1 MTPSELAVA
10 VRSGGGGWRS
20 LLRPALAVGAAL
32 LLLAGGLWWRHVRE
46 VARRTAPYV
55 TEPIRRGD
63 IRLVVTAT
71 GILEPTTRV
80 TVGSELSGTTLE
92 VYSDLND
99 RVVRGQP
106 LAKLDTAKLAQ
117 QTEIGRASVL
127 SARARVVQAAATVS
141 EAAAA
146 LARERQLSATGISSP
161 SMLDA
166 AVAASAR
173 AEAEALGAE
182 AQVGEAEAQVGEA
195 EAQVR
200 VNEGDLARAVIRSP
214 IDGIVLSR
222 SIEPGQ
228 VVAASFTAPQLFVIA
243 ERLERMRLEVAVAE
257 ADIARVARGQSSS
270 FTVDAWPE
278 RSFSARLSRVSYG
291 SEMRDNV
298 VTYLAELEVANDDL
312 SLRPGMTATAEI
324 RVAESLGVLLVPAS
338 ALRFNPAPVSAG
350 TNPVAKRSFVQS
362 LIPMPTRNRS
372 RPAAEDPAAVSASP
386 RIWVLRENEPAAV
399 EVEAGLSDGRFT
411 EVSAPG
417 LAEGMEVILRA
428 NGGSP

>member
-1 MTPSELAVA
+1 MTPFELAVA
-10 VRSGGGGWRS
+10 VRSGGGGWRT
-20 LLRPALAVGAAL
+20 LLRPALAGGVAL
-32 LLLAGGLWWRHVRE
+32 LLLGAGLWWRHLRE
-46 VARRTAPYV
+46 VARRPAPYV

-117 QTEIGRASVL
+117 QTEIGRALVR
-127 SARARVVQAAATVS
+127 SAKARVVQAAATVS
-141 EAAAA
+141 EAAAV
-146 LARERQLSATGISSP
+146 LARERELSSP
-161 SMLDA
+161 SVLEA
-166 AVAASAR
+166 AVASSAR
-173 AEAEALGAE
+173 AAADALG
-182 AQVGEAEAQVGEA
+182 AEAQVGEA

-228 VVAASFTAPQLFVIA
+228 VVAASFTAPELFVIA
-243 ERLERMRLEVAVAE
+243 ERLERMRLQVAVAE
-257 ADIARVARGQSSS
+257 ADIARVAQGQPSS

-278 RSFSARLSRVSYG
+278 RTFSARLSRVSYG
-291 SEMRDNV
+291 SEVKDKV

-338 ALRFNPAPVSAG
+338 ALRFNPESVSAA

-372 RPAAEDPAAVSASP
+372 RPAAEVPAAVAASP
-386 RIWVLRENEPAAV
+386 RIWVLRENGPASV
-399 EVEAGLSDGRFT
+399 EVKAGLGDGRFT

-417 LAEGMEVILRA
+417 LVEGLEVILRV
-428 NGGSP
+428 NGGTP

>member
-1 MTPSELAVA
+1 MTPSELAIA
-10 VRSGGGGWRS
+10 VQSGGGGWRT
-20 LLRPALAVGAAL
+20 LLRPALAGGVAL
-32 LLLAGGLWWRHVRE
+32 LLLGAGLWWRHLRE
-46 VARRTAPYV
+46 VARRPAPYV

-99 RVVRGQP
+99 HVVRGQP

-117 QTEIGRASVL
+117 QTEIGRALVR
-127 SARARVVQAAATVS
+127 SAKARVVQAAATVS
-141 EAAAA
+141 EAAAV
-146 LARERQLSATGISSP
+146 LARERELSSTGISSP
-161 SMLDA
+161 SVLEA
-166 AVAASAR
+166 AVASSAR
-173 AEAEALGAE
+173 AAADALGAE
-182 AQVGEAEAQVGEA
+182 AQVGEAEAQVL
-195 EAQVR
+195 

-228 VVAASFTAPQLFVIA
+228 VVAASFTAPELFVIA
-243 ERLERMRLEVAVAE
+243 ERLERMRLQVAVAE
-257 ADIARVARGQSSS
+257 ADIARVAQGQPSS

-278 RSFSARLSRVSYG
+278 RTFSARLSRVSYG
-291 SEMRDNV
+291 SEVKDNV

-338 ALRFNPAPVSAG
+338 ALRFNPEPVSAA

-372 RPAAEDPAAVSASP
+372 RPAAEVPAAVAASP
-386 RIWVLRENEPAAV
+386 RIWVLRENGPASV
-399 EVEAGLSDGRFT
+399 EVKAGLSDGRFT

-417 LAEGMEVILRA
+417 LVEGLEVILRV
-428 NGGSP
+428 NGGTP